1 MGLGSSSTGWFFQPK
16 RSESV
21 VQKQI
26 ILLALL
32 AFFLIPFAQ
41 QTMADPIYK
50 WIDEKGTLNF
60 SDNPS
65 PKVFESQAKNRPLT
79 TASPSGR
86 REGIEKGDSLAVV
99 KNLEIGRRSIPS
111 DMHKYG
117 PGNPIPR
124 ASETQTFN
132 SPSRRTRSSG
142 FTLNSGNT
150 RIGNTWTGNHW
161 TGNPR
166 TGNTWPGNQW
176 PGNNW
181 SGNQWTGN
189 K

>member
-1 MGLGSSSTGWFFQPK
+1 
-16 RSESV
+16 

-65 PKVFESQAKNRPLT
+65 PKIFESQAKNRPPT

-99 KNLEIGRRSIPS
+99 KNLEIGHRSIPS

-132 SPSRRTRSSG
+132 SPSRPTSSG
-142 FTLNSGNT
+142 FALSSGRNNWSGNNWS
-150 RIGNTWTGNHW
+150 GNNWSGNKW
-161 TGNPR
+161 SGNNWS
-166 TGNTWPGNQW
+166 GNNWS
-176 PGNNW
+176 GNNW